1 MSDNED
7 LLADDLGDHSL
18 ADYNLGNEEE
28 DQLLADDYESGPQN
42 VPTSIDPNY
51 NDGSDISSSEF
62 SGHGMPYIQQP
73 YQPPAEECVVPNI
86 TVEVPNIPDRPIQ
99 DRSTYAPYEPP
110 VYEPEHAVVPPA
122 IPAAPIE
129 SPQIV
134 PSELSVTVP
143 NGENRERFL
152 SERPPG
158 AQRTPQLR
166 DIPDSLDK
174 VFVPRGGYGG
184 ARGRTSWRSA
194 QFQARFPPPY
204 NNAYRRHN
212 LHRGNFLQQRPSFP
226 PPQVRPTPPQI
237 RPEPRPEQIRP
248 DIGPDQIR
256 PPVRHEQIRPDIRP
270 DNRPRPEMRPE
281 PMPPMGP
288 EISPERPII
297 QEPFRPMENRPPF
310 QNFQRFPFRPNME
323 EPRPNF
329 GPIRPNYEPR
339 FFQRPLFNPR
349 PFGPPVREVVPN
361 SQHMPQITIRQ
372 PLPGL
377 PLPANVPK
385 LDEFGP
391 KPPGRE
397 PEVRM
402 LPVQLP
408 PTLPGALA
416 GKKVLINPHF
426 KGNFQPPVE
435 ATMRAGLALPTYIP
449 TRIQKSPP
457 LSPTLENKFGPIKDI
472 DDAAERFIAEQ
483 RNALARAAN
492 RKFPRRSPQRYI
504 ENTTIEIENELAPE
518 ASSWRGDDD
527 LLRRQEEFINAN
539 RQGLRRRMRS
549 PTPPRR
555 SPPPP
560 PPRHS
565 PERRRA
571 DRPERPERPEPRRP
585 PDEVIHTYMRSP
597 TPPPRH
603 SPERRRA
610 DRPERPERPEPRR
623 PPDEVIHT
631 YMRSPTPPPR
641 HSPERRRADR
651 PERPER
657 PEPRRP
663 PDEVIHTYMRS
674 PTPPPRHSPERRRA
688 DRPERP
694 ERPEPRRPPDEVIH
708 TYMRSPTPPP
718 RHSPERR
725 RADRP
730 EPRRPPDEVIHT
742 YMRSP
747 TPPPRHSPERRRAD
761 RPEPRRP
768 PDEVIHTYMR
778 SPTPPPRHSP
788 ERRRPDRP
796 ERPERPEP
804 RRPPDEVIHTY
815 MRSPTPPPRHSP
827 ERRRA
832 DRPKPRRPPDEVIH
846 TYMRSPTPPPRH
858 SPERRRADR
867 PEPRRP
873 PDEVI
878 HTYMRS
884 PTPPPRHSPE
894 RRRADRPERPERPEP
909 RRPPDEVIHTYMRS
923 PTPPPR
929 HSPERRRADRPERPE
944 RPEPRRPPDEE
955 SEYRRRVREQ
965 ESLRER
971 VLRAKEVRRRKN
983 AVQLHKQLQDKER
996 ERNETKDPKPDPTP
1010 ESKPVASPDK
1020 PSTTSPELD
1029 KPDTTRSSP
1038 ERKEKSEVVKRDRS
1052 PVKEEEAE
1060 VNSTC
1065 ENLTPPCASPSRAL
1079 TPPLPALSRELP
1091 ALSRELPALSREL
1104 PALSRELPALS
1115 RERRCSEDDDLAFLL
1130 GDIDDMLSDDEDSGR
1145 FKEKP
1150 NKEEVAPPKPAL
1162 DLRSKLPPRPP
1173 RQKIVFDDDKPKK
1186 RREKSSPAKKPT
1198 VTSSTKIDTEIPQ
1211 KKVVKPKQT
1220 MDPSTNKSRQRI
1232 IFENKELEKE
1242 KEEDKSKAF
1251 TRRVVLQRKVT
1262 QSKEKSVFSRI
1273 EVNDPSKPNPGIFSR
1288 AVRTAIGSDKPRIVL
1303 KRDEP
1308 EIEYDSGSDDERL
1321 LDQHGGLVAAVSN
1334 LPHGMT
1340 DTRLKTLAGSDVQSL
1355 ILDKEDRSAKITFKS
1370 TVAAG
1375 AFRKKF
1381 NNKMVAASRLTVTLL

>member
-62 SGHGMPYIQQP
+62 SGHGMPYSQQP

-134 PSELSVTVP
+134 PSELNVTVP
-143 NGENRERFL
+143 NGDNRERFL

-174 VFVPRGGYGG
+174 VFVPCGGYSGG
-184 ARGRTSWRSA
+184 RGRTSWRSA
-194 QFQARFPPPY
+194 QFQARFQQPY

-212 LHRGNFLQQRPSFP
+212 VHRGNFLQQRPSFP
-226 PPQVRPTPPQI
+226 PPQVRPTSPQI
-237 RPEPRPEQIRP
+237 RPEPRA
-248 DIGPDQIR
+248 
-256 PPVRHEQIRPDIRP
+256 EQIRPDIRP
-270 DNRPRPEMRPE
+270 EQIRPDMRPDNRPHPRPEMRTE

-329 GPIRPNYEPR
+329 GPMRPNFEPR
-339 FFQRPLFNPR
+339 FFQRPQFNQR

-377 PLPANVPK
+377 PLPANIPK

-435 ATMRAGLALPTYIP
+435 
-449 TRIQKSPP
+449 
-457 LSPTLENKFGPIKDI
+457 GPIKDI

-483 RNALARAAN
+483 RNALARAAS

-504 ENTTIEIENELAPE
+504 ENTTIEIVNELAPE

-555 SPPPP
+555 SPPPSPSPPP

-565 PERRRA
+565 PERRRL
-571 DRPERPERPEPRRP
+571 D
-585 PDEVIHTYMRSP
+585 
-597 TPPPRH
+597 
-603 SPERRRA
+603 RA
-610 DRPERPERPEPRR
+610 DR
-623 PPDEVIHT
+623 
-631 YMRSPTPPPR
+631 
-641 HSPERRRADR
+641 A
-651 PERPER
+651 
-657 PEPRRP
+657 
-663 PDEVIHTYMRS
+663 
-674 PTPPPRHSPERRRA
+674 
-688 DRPERP
+688 
-694 ERPEPRRPPDEVIH
+694 
-708 TYMRSPTPPP
+708 
-718 RHSPERR
+718 
-725 RADRP
+725 
-730 EPRRPPDEVIHT
+730 
-742 YMRSP
+742 
-747 TPPPRHSPERRRAD
+747 
-761 RPEPRRP
+761 
-768 PDEVIHTYMR
+768 
-778 SPTPPPRHSP
+778 
-788 ERRRPDRP
+788 
-796 ERPERPEP
+796 
-804 RRPPDEVIHTY
+804 
-815 MRSPTPPPRHSP
+815 
-827 ERRRA
+827 
-832 DRPKPRRPPDEVIH
+832 
-846 TYMRSPTPPPRH
+846 
-858 SPERRRADR
+858 
-867 PEPRRP
+867 
-873 PDEVI
+873 
-878 HTYMRS
+878 
-884 PTPPPRHSPE
+884 
-894 RRRADRPERPERPEP
+894 
-909 RRPPDEVIHTYMRS
+909 
-923 PTPPPR
+923 
-929 HSPERRRADRPERPE
+929 
-944 RPEPRRPPDEE
+944 EPRRPPDEE

-983 AVQLHKQLQDKER
+983 AVQLHRQLQDKER
-996 ERNETKDPKPDPTP
+996 ERNEVKEPKPEPKP
-1010 ESKPVASPDK
+1010 ESKPAASPDK

-1038 ERKEKSEVVKRDRS
+1038 ERKEKPEVVKRDRS
-1052 PVKEEEAE
+1052 PVKEEAAE

-1065 ENLTPPCASPSRAL
+1065 ENLTPPRASPERAL
-1079 TPPLPALSRELP
+1079 TPPLPDKSK
-1091 ALSRELPALSREL
+1091 
-1104 PALSRELPALS
+1104 
-1115 RERRCSEDDDLAFLL
+1115 ERRCSEDDDLAFLL

-1150 NKEEVAPPKPAL
+1150 NKAEAAPPKPAPALAL

-1173 RQKIVFDDDKPKK
+1173 RQKIVFHDEKPKK
-1186 RREKSSPAKKPT
+1186 RREKSPAKKPT
-1198 VTSSTKIDTEIPQ
+1198 VTSSTKIDTEPPQ
-1211 KKVVKPKQT
+1211 KKAVKPKQT
-1220 MDPSTNKSRQRI
+1220 TEQVTNKSRQRI

-1262 QSKEKSVFSRI
+1262 QTKEKSVFSRI

-1288 AVRTAIGSDKPRIVL
+1288 AVRTAIGTDKPRIVVQ
-1303 KRDEP
+1303 RDEP
-1308 EIEYDSGSDDERL
+1308 EIEYESGSDDDRL
-1321 LDQHGGLVAAVSN
+1321 LQEHSGLVADVSN
-1334 LPHGMT
+1334 LPHGIT